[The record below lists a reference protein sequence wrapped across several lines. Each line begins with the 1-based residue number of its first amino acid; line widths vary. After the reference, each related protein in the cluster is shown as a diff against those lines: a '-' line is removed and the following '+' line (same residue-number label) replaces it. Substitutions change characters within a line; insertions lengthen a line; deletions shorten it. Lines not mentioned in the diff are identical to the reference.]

1 MSQTIQELKNT
12 IHQLKEEQEQQYIKY
27 KYVELKQR
35 FRHVRDYYGH
45 QGILNNMW
53 ETGPL
58 DCSSFIA
65 FPIADDSNA
74 LTILLSLCG
83 VQWACQETVNPI
95 SVYPYSWC
103 CDCMDMVISLDEG
116 GNNLKLYVGKKFYMA
131 GSVEEQKN
139 VYYAIYVIHNLITA
153 TLDKINK
160 QDCYRLNN
168 FHADVFVDTI
178 QRYILP
184 YIFPAK
190 SFLQT
195 VTFKDHLDKKGS
207 FEDFFSGHAPEKDD

>member
-1 MSQTIQELKNT
+1 MKNT

-103 CDCMDMVISLDEG
+103 CDCDVDIGHLPRRRRKQPQVVCWKKILHGRLGGGAKKCLLRDLRHSQLDHCHLG
-116 GNNLKLYVGKKFYMA
+116 QNKQARLL
-131 GSVEEQKN
+131 SVE
-139 VYYAIYVIHNLITA
+139 
-153 TLDKINK
+153 
-160 QDCYRLNN
+160 
-168 FHADVFVDTI
+168 
-178 QRYILP
+178 
-184 YIFPAK
+184 
-190 SFLQT
+190 
-195 VTFKDHLDKKGS
+195 
-207 FEDFFSGHAPEKDD
+207 